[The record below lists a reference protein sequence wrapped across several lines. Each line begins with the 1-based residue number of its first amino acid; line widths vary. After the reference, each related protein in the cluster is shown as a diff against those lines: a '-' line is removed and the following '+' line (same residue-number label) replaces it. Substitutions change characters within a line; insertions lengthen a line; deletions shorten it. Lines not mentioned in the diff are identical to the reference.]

1 MSTIPMSTYVARR
14 FCGTCGHEIRPQASF
29 CGTCGQTMAQRR
41 PAPPPARPAP
51 PPARPAPPPAR
62 PAERAESRSWLIPA
76 VAALVL
82 AAIAVPVMFVA
93 HPFGDHGPGTGPTP
107 PPSAT
112 ASGAPASPASPSPAA
127 PASPLSATP
136 TATTTASEQ
145 QAAESLASLLA
156 QSVADRTAVDH
167 AYDDVQSCGPDPS
180 ADAQVFQNAAASRQ
194 QLISQLAD
202 LPSKSAL
209 PPQMLQELS
218 GAWQA
223 SATADT
229 DYAQWALDEE
239 DGTCVPNHTVNSNF
253 QAASGPS
260 EQAVQDKVAFT
271 GLWNQLADSYGL
283 TRYGQGQL

>member
-1 MSTIPMSTYVARR
+1 MMSTIPMSTDVARR
-14 FCGTCGHEIRPQASF
+14 FCGTCGHEVRPQTSF

-41 PAPPPARPAP
+41 PAQPPAGPAQP
-51 PPARPAPPPAR
+51 LAGAAG
-62 PAERAESRSWLIPA
+62 RAESRPWLIPA

-93 HPFGDHGPGTGPTP
+93 HPFGGHGSGTGPTP

-112 ASGAPASPASPSPAA
+112 ASGASVPPASPPSAA
-127 PASPLSATP
+127 PASPL
-136 TATTTASEQ
+136 TAAPTASEQ

-167 AYDDVQSCGPDPS
+167 AYDDVRSCGPDPS
-180 ADAQVFQNAAASRQ
+180 ADARVFQNAAASRQ

-202 LPSKSAL
+202 LPSRSAL

-223 SATADT
+223 SAAADS
-229 DYAQWALDEE
+229 DYAQWALDEG
-239 DGTCVPNHTVNSNF
+239 DGTCVPDDAADPNF
-253 QAASGPS
+253 QAATGPN
-260 EQAVQDKVAFT
+260 EQAVQDKLAFT
-271 GLWNQLADSYGL
+271 WLWNQLADSYGL
-283 TRYGQGQL
+283 TRYDQDQL